1 MDSEIEDLTSEEFI
15 KLIEAEDRYDYII
28 VELESLIE
36 VIKNFIIFP
45 PYEKNY
51 TKKLKENFIKLKEIF
66 KDIRYILSLIK
77 SNNNEKQHP
86 LNIIDEIELNI
97 INKVL
102 NDSLKSVSLL
112 IDLIQIRNKLYY
124 SLKKFF
130 YSIEREMLNSMG
142 IFNISQ
148 YKENFNIDDDKQ
160 LLRFHKEIFDIL
172 PL

>member
-1 MDSEIEDLTSEEFI
+1 MDDENLTSEEFI
-15 KLIEAEDRYDYII
+15 KLIEAEAHYDYII
-28 VELESLIE
+28 VELEGLIM
-36 VIKNFIIFP
+36 VTKNFIIFP

-77 SNNNEKQHP
+77 SNNNEKQYS
-86 LNIIDEIELNI
+86 LNIMDEIELNI

-102 NDSLKSVSLL
+102 NDSLKSDGPL
-112 IDLIQIRNKLYY
+112 INLILIMNKLYH
-124 SLKKFF
+124 SLKNF
-130 YSIEREMLNSMG
+130 YILVQRGFYNSQG

-148 YKENFNIDDDKQ
+148 YKENNNFLATDEE
-160 LLRFHKEIFDIL
+160 LLKYHKEIFDIL

>member
-1 MDSEIEDLTSEEFI
+1 MDYENLTSEEFI
-15 KLIEAEDRYDYII
+15 KLIEAEAHYDYII
-28 VELESLIE
+28 VELEGLIM
-36 VIKNFIIFP
+36 VTKNFIIFP

-77 SNNNEKQHP
+77 SNNNEKQYS
-86 LNIIDEIELNI
+86 LNIMDEIELNI
-97 INKVL
+97 INKLL
-102 NDSLKSVSLL
+102 NDSLKSDGILMRIILL
-112 IDLIQIRNKLYY
+112 RNKLYY
-124 SLKKFF
+124 SLKNFS
-130 YSIEREMLNSMG
+130 YSIEREMLNSKG

-148 YKENFNIDDDKQ
+148 YKESYNIDDDKQ